1 MSLGWFLKRRS
12 KQHEESENTYKDFIE
27 KITNL
32 LENQYEEHLN
42 DPQSKPWLAI
52 SHVRDMLIPPQDRFV
67 LINVLCLENSF
78 NI

>member
-1 MSLGWFLKRRS
+1 LSLGWFLKRRS